1 MSLSPLII
9 KSSLLLI
16 DTLCLLI
23 VELDALVEEATLVE
37 GVEET
42 LFEALLGDNVFDV
55 ELLVGTLIELESGKL
70 DAEFVD
76 DIESFLLHP
85 TTNNDKKDNV
95 NNNLLDFMLIFPFC

>member
-1 MSLSPLII
+1 MSLIPLTI
-9 KSSLLLI
+9 KSSLLLT

-42 LFEALLGDNVFDV
+42 LFDALLCDNVFDV

-76 DIESFLLHP
+76 AIESFLLHP
-85 TTNNDKKDNV
+85 TINNDKKDNV
-95 NNNLLDFMLIFPFC
+95 NNNLLDFMLIFPFY

>member
-9 KSSLLLI
+9 KSSLLLT
-16 DTLCLLI
+16 DTLYLLI
-23 VELDALVEEATLVE
+23 VELDALVEGATLVE
-37 GVEET
+37 GVEGT
-42 LFEALLGDNVFDV
+42 LFEALLCDNVFDV
-55 ELLVGTLIELESGKL
+55 ELLIGTLIELESGKF

-85 TTNNDKKDNV
+85 TTNNDKKDNA

>member
-1 MSLSPLII
+1 MSLSPLTI

-42 LFEALLGDNVFDV
+42 LFVALLGDNVFDV
-55 ELLVGTLIELESGKL
+55 ELLVGTLIELESWAL

-85 TTNNDKKDNV
+85 TINNDKKDNV